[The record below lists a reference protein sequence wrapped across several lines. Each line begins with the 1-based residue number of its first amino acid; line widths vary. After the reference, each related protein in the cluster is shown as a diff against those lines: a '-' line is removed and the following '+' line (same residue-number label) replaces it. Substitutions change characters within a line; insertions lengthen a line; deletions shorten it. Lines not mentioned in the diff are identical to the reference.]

1 MSHRPQDVL
10 IGPLITEKT
19 QILKEGRNVLA
30 FKVERGA
37 NKVQVRK
44 AVEALFKVKV
54 ASVRTE
60 NVHGKVK
67 RVGRFAGK
75 RPDWKKAYV
84 TLKPGE
90 KSIEYFE
97 VV

>member
-1 MSHRPQDVL
+1 M
-10 IGPLITEKT
+10 
-19 QILKEGRNVLA
+19 
-30 FKVERGA
+30 ERGA

-67 RVGRFAGK
+67 RQGRFEGK